1 VLENKSFP
9 DGCFPCTWTIDLHE
23 PDSNYG
29 TDFKGSEFISISKH
43 KQVPSPY
50 WAPYRSLYSR
60 NITNLFMAGRNISVT
75 HQALG
80 TVRVMRT
87 TGMMGEVVGLA
98 ASLCTKYQIL
108 PRQVFLEKLDE
119 FSVLRQGVPGTPPAP
134 EKGRPMRAGIDMR
147 QYCCL
152 NSPTRKDW
160 LMTTRN
166 HDGGAMKVC
175 GVFRDS
181 GDGCRLGGTGAQ
193 PGWLV

>member
-1 VLENKSFP
+1 LLGDIVLDEADVLENKSFP

-108 PRQVFLEKLDE
+108 PRQVFLERLDE
-119 FSVLRQGVPGTPPAP
+119 FIGLLRQGVPGTPPAP
-134 EKGRPMRAGIDMR
+134 EK
-147 QYCCL
+147 
-152 NSPTRKDW
+152 RKA
-160 LMTTRN
+160 N
-166 HDGGAMKVC
+166 EGG
-175 GVFRDS
+175 D
-181 GDGCRLGGTGAQ
+181 
-193 PGWLV
+193 